1 LTRRFIRAQAPA
13 VCEELLM
20 KYRLLSPGPT
30 PVPER
35 VLTAMA
41 NPIPH
46 HRTPAF
52 EATFAACREG
62 LQWLFQTKQ
71 EVLTLSCSGTGAFEA
86 AYQSLLSPGD
96 VVITVAAGK
105 FGERWGNMAKAFG
118 FQPVI
123 VDAPWGEAVTVEAVK
138 AALDAHP
145 DAKAVVVCAS
155 ETSTGV
161 RHPYEAIAAL
171 VKDKPECLMMV
182 DAITALG
189 VWDISPERDGIDVL
203 VTGSQKALMLP
214 PGLAFVTLSDKA
226 WARADVAKS
235 ARYYF
240 DLKKERKNQ
249 KLNQT
254 SYTPA
259 VSLIGG
265 LHEALKMMQEEG
277 LPEIFARHA
286 RLAAATRAGVK
297 ALGLELFAKSP
308 ADSVTSVLQPASL
321 KPDAVYKGLM
331 TRANITIAG
340 GQDAV
345 KGKIFRVAHL
355 GYYDELDI
363 ITVLG
368 AIEIVLRQDGYT
380 DFTPGAG
387 VAAASAVLAAG
398 FVKKAAPA
406 AAGGAA

>member
-1 LTRRFIRAQAPA
+1 
-13 VCEELLM
+13 M

-118 FQPVI
+118 FQPVV
-123 VDAPWGEAVTVEAVK
+123 VDAPWGEAVSVDDVK
-138 AALDAHP
+138 AALTAHP

-214 PGLAFVTLSDKA
+214 PGLAFVTLSEKA

-286 RLAAATRAGVK
+286 RLAEATRAGVK
-297 ALGLELFAKSP
+297 ALGLELFAKAP

-331 TRANITIAG
+331 NRANITIAG

-380 DFTPGAG
+380 DFVPGAG

-406 AAGGAA
+406 AAAGGAA

>member
-1 LTRRFIRAQAPA
+1 
-13 VCEELLM
+13 M

-52 EATFAACREG
+52 EATFQKCREG

-71 EVLTLSCSGTGAFEA
+71 DVLTLASSGTGAFEA

-96 VVITVAAGK
+96 VVITVAGGK

-118 FQPVI
+118 FVPVV
-123 VDAPWGEAVTVEAVK
+123 VDCPWGEAVAVDK
-138 AALDAHP
+138 VAEALDKHP

-155 ETSTGV
+155 ETSTGA
-161 RHPYEAIAAL
+161 RHPYEEIAAL

-214 PGLAFVTLSDKA
+214 PGLAFITLSDKA

-265 LHEALKMMQEEG
+265 LYEALLMMQEEG
-277 LPEIFARHA
+277 LEAIFSRHK
-286 RLAAATRAGVK
+286 RLAEATRVGVQ
-297 ALGLELFAKSP
+297 ALGLELFAKAP
-308 ADSVTSVLQPASL
+308 ADSVTSVIQPASL

-331 TRANITIAG
+331 NRANITIAG

-345 KGKIFRVAHL
+345 KGKIFRIAHL

-363 ITVLG
+363 ITVL
-368 AIEIVLRQDGYT
+368 AAVEIVLRQEGYT
-380 DFTPGAG
+380 DFVPGAG
-387 VAAASAVLAAG
+387 VGAASAVLAQG
-398 FVKKAAPA
+398 FVKKAAPGTTDKV
-406 AAGGAA
+406 GGAA

>member
-1 LTRRFIRAQAPA
+1 
-13 VCEELLM
+13 M

-41 NPIPH
+41 NPIWH
-46 HRTPAF
+46 HRTPNF
-52 EATFAACREG
+52 EATFQKCREG

-71 EVLTLSCSGTGAFEA
+71 DVLTLSCSGTGAFEA
-86 AYQSLLSPGD
+86 AYQSLFSPGD
-96 VVITVAAGK
+96 TVITVAGGK

-118 FQPVI
+118 YKSVV
-123 VDAPWGEAVTVEAVK
+123 VDCAWGEAVSVDAVK
-138 AALDAHP
+138 AAIDAYP
-145 DAKAVVVCAS
+145 EAKAVVVCAS

-161 RHPYEAIAAL
+161 RHPYEAISAL
-171 VKDKPECLMMV
+171 VKDKPNMLMMV

-214 PGLAFVTLSDKA
+214 PGLAFISLSDKA
-226 WARADVAKS
+226 WTIADTAKS
-235 ARYYF
+235 PRYYF

-259 VSLIGG
+259 VSLIEG
-265 LHEALKMMQEEG
+265 LFESLRMMQEEG
-277 LPEIFARHA
+277 LPAMFARHA
-286 RLAAATRAGVK
+286 RLADATRAGVK
-297 ALGLELFAKSP
+297 ALGLELFAKAP

-321 KPDAVYKGLM
+321 KPDAVYKGLLN
-331 TRANITIAG
+331 RANLTIAG

-363 ITVLG
+363 LTVLA
-368 AIEIVLRQDGYT
+368 AIEVILRQEGY
-380 DFTPGAG
+380 DSFVPGAG
-387 VAAASAVLAAG
+387 VGAASAILSAG
-398 FVKKAAPA
+398 FVPKAKPT
-406 AAGGAA
+406 GAVQ

>member
-1 LTRRFIRAQAPA
+1 
-13 VCEELLM
+13 M

-123 VDAPWGEAVTVEAVK
+123 VDAPWGEAVTVDAVK

-286 RLAAATRAGVK
+286 RLAEATRAGVK
-297 ALGLELFAKSP
+297 ALGLELFAKAP

-331 TRANITIAG
+331 NRANITIAG

-406 AAGGAA
+406 VAGGAA